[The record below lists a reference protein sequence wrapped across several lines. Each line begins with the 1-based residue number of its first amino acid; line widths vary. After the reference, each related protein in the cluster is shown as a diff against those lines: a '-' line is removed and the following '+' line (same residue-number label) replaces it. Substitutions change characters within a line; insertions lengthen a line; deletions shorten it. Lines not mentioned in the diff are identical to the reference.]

1 MSVLLYTGYTNY
13 VARKK
18 KLKISPIIFLCI
30 TALLLFLFVRNNSNT
45 KSNSA
50 QKNLVNESAKTDKQP
65 AKDYN
70 LQPTIDQWAA
80 LQQGKASIVVYD
92 LQNQK
97 FIGALNPETQYF
109 TASIYKLFVA
119 YEGYLAIQ
127 NGKYSEDDPYLTG
140 YTRGQ
145 CLDAMIRNSYSPCA
159 EKMWNELG
167 KEAITNKLK
176 TYGIENTSMSGLYTT
191 AQDVSLL
198 LKRLYEKKELNQ
210 TNTDKFLDSMKNQD
224 SKYRRGLPA
233 GFAGSTVYNKVGW
246 NEDIE
251 WHDAAIV
258 TLENGTSYIVVVL
271 SKLIGY
277 DGVASLTKI
286 IKKVL
291 EQ

>member
-1 MSVLLYTGYTNY
+1 MVLFAFIFIKYRTTQKQAENTSGSTSSS
-13 VARKK
+13 ASITTKK
-18 KLKISPIIFLCI
+18 PI
-30 TALLLFLFVRNNSNT
+30 
-45 KSNSA
+45 
-50 QKNLVNESAKTDKQP
+50 KTYD
-65 AKDYN
+65 
-70 LQPTIDQWAA
+70 LQPTIDKWAA
-80 LQQGKASIVVYD
+80 SQNGSASVVVYD
-92 LQNQK
+92 IQNQHY
-97 FIGALNPETQYF
+97 IGKINTDAQFF

-127 NGKYSEDDPYLTG
+127 NGKYSADDPYLTG

-145 CLDAMIRNSYSPCA
+145 CLDAMIRDSYSPCA

-233 GFAGSTVYNKVGW
+233 GFADSTVYNKVGW

-251 WHDAAIV
+251 WHDASIV
-258 TLENGTSYIVVVL
+258 TLENGNSYIIVVL
-271 SKLIGY
+271 SKNVGSTN
-277 DGVASLTKI
+277 VAALGEDL
-286 IKKVL
+286 KKLLVK
-291 EQ
+291 

>member
-1 MSVLLYTGYTNY
+1 MSGLLNTGYTNY

-30 TALLLFLFVRNNSNT
+30 TALLLFLFVRNNSDT
-45 KSNSA
+45 KSNTA

-97 FIGALNPETQYF
+97 FIGAINPETQYF

-145 CLDAMIRNSYSPCA
+145 CLDAMIRDSYSPCA

-167 KEAITNKLK
+167 KETITNKLK

-210 TNTDKFLDSMKNQD
+210 TNTAKFLDSMKNQD

-233 GFAGSTVYNKVGW
+233 GFADATVYNKVGW

-251 WHDAAIV
+251 WHDASIV
-258 TLENGTSYIVVVL
+258 TIKNGNSYIIVVL
-271 SKLIGY
+271 TKNIGSANIAKLGSM
-277 DGVASLTKI
+277 ANSSLK
-286 IKKVL
+286 
-291 EQ
+291 